1 MVTRNIVTASKLIE
15 TIERNL
21 FERYG
26 DVQAFTLN
34 SAASNPKNWNNPTK
48 DNPLIQAMNGY
59 MTGYGIYDLM
69 VLADPNGKLLAV
81 NTVNAQGVKIPTQQ
95 AYNISFANEDWLK
108 NALSGQFLKG
118 KHGFTGTVVE
128 NVHRH
133 PLIDSIYRKESYV
146 LTFAAPVKDASG
158 KIVAVWANF
167 ADFGLVED
175 IVGTFYQD
183 YAEDGQKET
192 ELTILDKQG
201 NILVDY
207 DPNASNSKK
216 YVRDFKVLGQVNL
229 SKLGVQAAQAAVKK
243 DAHGGIVFSWHV
255 RKKN

>member
-1 MVTRNIVTASKLIE
+1 MVMSKPL
-15 TIERNL
+15 
-21 FERYG
+21 
-26 DVQAFTLN
+26 
-34 SAASNPKNWNNPTK
+34 PKNWNNPTK

-146 LTFAAPVKDASG
+146 LTFAAPVKDATG
-158 KIVAVWANF
+158 KIVAVWANCR
-167 ADFGLVED
+167 GLRP
-175 IVGTFYQD
+175 G
-183 YAEDGQKET
+183 
-192 ELTILDKQG
+192 
-201 NILVDY
+201 
-207 DPNASNSKK
+207 
-216 YVRDFKVLGQVNL
+216 
-229 SKLGVQAAQAAVKK
+229 
-243 DAHGGIVFSWHV
+243 
-255 RKKN
+255 